1 MSQFR
6 RLDPRTALLVG
17 VYVGATS
24 LAAFAF
30 GQSYKHIYDLG
41 RLHEQD
47 GWTALL
53 LPLSVDVVIVV
64 ATMILLLQRIYGEKP
79 SGLAK
84 WLPRVMLYAGI
95 AATIGANLLY
105 GLPYGWETAGIST
118 WPGVVFAGVVETV
131 MVAVR
136 PMQREPVKRT
146 VIPAGQPLIPA
157 TVTDAARA
165 AFAASAAAGNP
176 LSGYQLHKRFGI
188 PRSQADKICRQPAGV
203 SLNGDGPHG

>member
-1 MSQFR
+1 MR
-6 RLDPRTALLVG
+6 YPDARGALLVG
-17 VYVGATS
+17 VYAGAAS

-30 GQSYKHIYDLG
+30 AQSYKHIYDLG
-41 RLHEQD
+41 RLHEQN

-64 ATMILLLQRIYGEKP
+64 ATMIMLLQRTYDEKP
-79 SGLAK
+79 SGLAA

-131 MVAVR
+131 MVSVR
-136 PMQREPVKRT
+136 PAQRTAVKRT
-146 VIPAGQPLIPA
+146 VITAGQPLVPA
-157 TVTDAARA
+157 TVMDAART
-165 AFAASAAAGNP
+165 AFEASKAAGNP
-176 LSGYQLHKRFGI
+176 LGSYTLAKRFGI
-188 PRSQADKICRQPAGV
+188 ARSQADKICKAPVA
-203 SLNGDGPHG
+203 SMNGSAPHD